1 MIGSKS
7 VAFTLVAAVTLSAP
21 SAQAQNNAPQTRSLS
36 VTYSGIIT
44 NDVTDT
50 LMIRQ
55 PDGTFTRYM
64 GTVPN
69 YEYKK
74 GDAVTVS
81 FTTNVPTKAYYDAN
95 NVPKASDGIY
105 RFSYA
110 GPNGNGNGFGV
121 SRDFDISGSFGRAID
136 FGGGGITIVYDS
148 NVDTYSLEFRDG
160 GFAIGY
166 FSGPGYDYDATT
178 GALLPAFVGFANEGS
193 GGALLRGNATDLQL
207 LVPTGINAPGGGNS
221 GNFSLGFKGSWNLPN
236 YGGATQVPEPAS
248 IAIFAGGLAIL
259 SRARRKRASPS

>member
-1 MIGSKS
+1 MIGSKLA
-7 VAFTLVAAVTLSAP
+7 VYAFAIAVSISTAF
-21 SAQAQNNAPQTRSLS
+21 AQGAPQTRVLS
-36 VTYSGIIT
+36 VKYTGVIT

-55 PDGTFTRYM
+55 PDGTLARYM

-74 GDAVTVS
+74 GDAVSVS

-95 NVPKASDGIY
+95 TVPKASDGIY

-136 FGGGGITIVYDS
+136 FGGSGITIVYDS

-160 GFAIGY
+160 GFGIGY
-166 FSGPGYDYDATT
+166 FSGPGYDYDALT
-178 GALLPAFVGFANEGS
+178 GALLPGFAGFANEGS
-193 GGALLRGNATDLQL
+193 GGPLLRGNATDLSL
-207 LVPTGINAPGGGNS
+207 SVPIGINAPGGGNA

-236 YGGATQVPEPAS
+236 YSATQVPEPAS
-248 IAIFAGGLAIL
+248 IGIFAGGLFL
-259 SRARRKRASPS
+259 LQRARRRRTLQS